1 MEPPIGAFMTTF
13 PYAIDAD
20 AEVLQ
25 ARKLMLQH
33 RIRHLPVVRGDD
45 LVGLVSDRDIKL
57 MLGPEFDNPNPH
69 DVNVADVMIEEP
81 YVVDVETSL
90 AAVLRHMADAHI
102 GAVLIT
108 RSGGLAGIFT
118 ASDGCRHFANRLAQ
132 DAAASECCSDVDMIG
147 SGKAPEDT

>member
-1 MEPPIGAFMTTF
+1 MTALIDDFMTTF

-20 AEVLQ
+20 AEVLE

-33 RIRHLPVVRGDD
+33 RIRHLPVVRGEE

-69 DVNVADVMIEEP
+69 DVSVADVMIDEP
-81 YVVDVETSL
+81 YVVDVRTPL
-90 AAVLRHMADAHI
+90 GDVLRHMADAHI

-118 ASDGCRHFANRLAQ
+118 ASDACRHFANRLEQ
-132 DAAASECCSDVDMIG
+132 DAR
-147 SGKAPEDT
+147 

>member
-1 MEPPIGAFMTTF
+1 MEPSIGKFMTTF

-33 RIRHLPVVRGDD
+33 RIRHLPVVRGED

-69 DVNVADVMIEEP
+69 DVNVADVMVDEP
-81 YVVDVETSL
+81 YVVNVDTPL
-90 AAVLRHMADAHI
+90 AEVLRHMADAHI

-118 ASDGCRHFANRLAQ
+118 ASDACRHFANRLQQGAVGLECSA
-132 DAAASECCSDVDMIG
+132 DGAS
-147 SGKAPEDT
+147 